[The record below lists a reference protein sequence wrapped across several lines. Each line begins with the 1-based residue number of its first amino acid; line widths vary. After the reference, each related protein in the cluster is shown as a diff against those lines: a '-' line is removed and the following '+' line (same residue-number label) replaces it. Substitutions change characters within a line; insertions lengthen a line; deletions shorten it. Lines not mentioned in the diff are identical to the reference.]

1 MADLNYQF
9 VYETP
14 TKILVVGVISSN
26 LADALGIA
34 ESAVAGTGE
43 TGDLLGET
51 ANEQAKPVER
61 LDV

>member
-43 TGDLLGET
+43 SGEPLGHVE
-51 ANEQAKPVER
+51 NESAKPVER